1 MRGAECRI
9 SRKNIVLVCAVL
21 INLHLGLS
29 YAWSVFAG
37 ALVSQEGW
45 TNAQAALPSTI
56 MAVSYSLSMLLFGF
70 FQEKYGPRLT
80 LHIGALLMGGGLLVA
95 AQFMTAAG
103 VAFGYGVLHGCG
115 VGACFSTTSATVLKW
130 IPPEN
135 QGRVSGL
142 ISSVYGMSSVL
153 MAVVAEFFIERGG
166 IQQAFHVIGAA
177 IIVVVFLAGSFF
189 RLPEPGQGYAKAVKT
204 VGGAEEIPL
213 AEELDCQG
221 MVRTRTFWLLLGT
234 YIFGA
239 SAALVP
245 INHISMITNM
255 QGGLSSGYI
264 FVSILSVCNCV
275 GRFGGGFLADRFSA
289 RKVLMVIAALNL
301 VNLLL
306 FGTYTSAAAF
316 TAGCIIDGLHCGA
329 IMALTPVLVSKLFGA
344 KYCAQNYGLI
354 ACLGF
359 VNGFIGSQLAGMLA
373 DRFGS
378 FQYGYLICGVYLAM
392 AVFFTWRLPK
402 K

>member
-1 MRGAECRI
+1 MEHAVR
-9 SRKNIVLVCAVL
+9 RKRMVLICAVF

-37 ALVSQEGW
+37 ALVGQEGW

-56 MAVSYSLSMLLFGF
+56 MAVAYSLSMLLFGF

-80 LHIGALLMGGGLLVA
+80 LHLGALLMGGGLLIA
-95 AQFMTAAG
+95 ARFTTVAG
-103 VAFGYGVLHGCG
+103 VATGYGLLHGCG

-130 IPPEN
+130 IPPER

-142 ISSVYGMSSVL
+142 ISSVYGMSSVV
-153 MAVVAEFFIERGG
+153 MAMVAEFFIGRGG
-166 IQQAFHVIGAA
+166 IQQAFSVIGIS

-189 RLPEPGQGYAKAVKT
+189 RLPEPGQGYAKAVKADS
-204 VGGAEEIPL
+204 GEMPAENLNCREMI
-213 AEELDCQG
+213 
-221 MVRTRTFWLLLGT
+221 RTRTFWLLLGT

-245 INHISMITNM
+245 INHISMIATM
-255 QGGLSSGYI
+255 QGGLSSGYV

-275 GRFGGGFLADRFSA
+275 GRFGGGYFADKYSV
-289 RKVLMVIAALNL
+289 RKVLMVMGSANL
-301 VNLLL
+301 INLLL
-306 FGTYTSAAAF
+306 FGTYSSPAAF
-316 TAGCIIDGLHCGA
+316 AAGCIIDGLHTGA
-329 IMALTPVLVSKLFGA
+329 IMALTPILVSKLFGA
-344 KYCAQNYGLI
+344 EYCAQNYGLI

-359 VNGFIGSQLAGMLA
+359 VNGFIGSQLAGALA

-378 FQYGYLICGVYLAM
+378 FQYGYLVCAVYLLL
-392 AVFFTWRLPK
+392 AVLLTWRMPK

>member
-1 MRGAECRI
+1 MKN
-9 SRKNIVLVCAVL
+9 RKNIVLACAVL

-37 ALVSQEGW
+37 ALIEHEGW

-80 LHIGALLMGGGLLVA
+80 LHVGALLMGGGLLVA
-95 AQFMTAAG
+95 ARFMTVAG
-103 VAFGYGVLHGCG
+103 VAFGYGILHGCG
-115 VGACFSTTSATVLKW
+115 VGACFSTTQATVLKW
-130 IPPEN
+130 IPPER
-135 QGRVSGL
+135 QGRVSGV

-153 MAVVAEFFIERGG
+153 MAVVAEFFIGRGG
-166 IQQAFHVIGAA
+166 LQQAFTFIGIS
-177 IIVVVFLAGSFF
+177 IIAVVFLAGSFF
-189 RLPEPGQGYAKAVKT
+189 RLPEPGHGYAKAVKEA
-204 VGGAEEIPL
+204 VDGP
-213 AEELDCQG
+213 AEELDCRG
-221 MVRTRTFWLLLGT
+221 MIRTHAFWLLLGT

-239 SAALVP
+239 SAALMP
-245 INHISMITNM
+245 INHISMITSM
-255 QGGLSSGYI
+255 QGGLSNGYV

-275 GRFGGGFLADRFSA
+275 GRFGGGYFADKFSA
-289 RKVLMVIAALNL
+289 RKVLMVIGSANL
-301 VNLLL
+301 ANLLL
-306 FGTYTSAAAF
+306 FGTYTSSAAF
-316 TAGCIIDGLHCGA
+316 AAGCIINGLHCGA

-359 VNGFIGSQLAGMLA
+359 INGFIGSQLAGVLA
-373 DRFGS
+373 DRFGT
-378 FQYGYLICGVYLAM
+378 FQYGYLVCAVYLAL
-392 AVFFTWRLPK
+392 AVVLAWRLPK

>member
-1 MRGAECRI
+1 MTQGKSI
-9 SRKNIVLVCAVL
+9 NRKTVVLICAVF

-37 ALVSQEGW
+37 ALIGQEGW

-56 MAVSYSLSMLLFGF
+56 MAVAYSLSMLVFGF

-80 LHIGALLMGGGLLVA
+80 LYVGALLMGGGLLLA
-95 AQFMTAAG
+95 ANFMTVAG
-103 VAFGYGVLHGCG
+103 VALGYGVLHGCG

-130 IPPEN
+130 IPPER

-142 ISSVYGMSSVL
+142 ISSVYGMSSVV
-153 MAVVAEFFIERGG
+153 MAVVAEFFIGRGG
-166 IQQAFHVIGAA
+166 IQQAFNVIGTS

-189 RLPEPGQGYAKAVKT
+189 RLPEPGQGYAKAVKA
-204 VGGAEEIPL
+204 GGDDTPAVN
-213 AEELDCQG
+213 LDCRG
-221 MVRTRTFWLLLGT
+221 MIRTGTFWILLGT

-245 INHISMITNM
+245 INHISMITTM
-255 QGGLSSGYI
+255 QGGLASGYI

-275 GRFGGGFLADRFSA
+275 GRFGGGYFADKYSV
-289 RKVLMVIAALNL
+289 RKVLMVIGSANMI
-301 VNLLL
+301 NLLL
-306 FGTYTSAAAF
+306 FGTYTSPLAF
-316 TAGCIIDGLHCGA
+316 AAGCIIDGLHCGA

-359 VNGFIGSQLAGMLA
+359 VNGFIGSQLAGILA
-373 DRFGS
+373 DHFGS
-378 FQYGYLICGVYLAM
+378 FHYGYMVCAVYLAL
-392 AVFFTWRLPK
+392 AVVLTWKLPK

>member
-1 MRGAECRI
+1 MTQGKSI
-9 SRKNIVLVCAVL
+9 NRKTIVLICAVF

-37 ALVSQEGW
+37 ALIGQEGW

-56 MAVSYSLSMLLFGF
+56 MAVAYSLSMLVFGF

-80 LHIGALLMGGGLLVA
+80 LHVGALLMGGGLLVA
-95 AQFMTAAG
+95 ANFMTVAG

-130 IPPEN
+130 IPPER

-153 MAVVAEFFIERGG
+153 MAVVAEFFIGHGG
-166 IQQAFHVIGAA
+166 IQQAFSAIGMS

-189 RLPEPGQGYAKAVKT
+189 RLPEPGQGYAKAVKAAGHDAPA
-204 VGGAEEIPL
+204 VD
-213 AEELDCQG
+213 LDCRG
-221 MVRTRTFWLLLGT
+221 MIRTSTFWILLGT

-255 QGGLSSGYI
+255 QGGLSSGYV

-275 GRFGGGFLADRFSA
+275 GRFGGGYFADKYSV
-289 RKVLMVIAALNL
+289 RKVLMVMGSANL
-301 VNLLL
+301 INLLL
-306 FGTYTSAAAF
+306 FGTYTSPLAF
-316 TAGCIIDGLHCGA
+316 AAGCIIDGLHCGA
-329 IMALTPVLVSKLFGA
+329 IMALTPILVSKLFGA

-359 VNGFIGSQLAGMLA
+359 VNGFIGSQLAGVLA
-373 DRFGS
+373 DYFGS
-378 FQYGYLICGVYLAM
+378 FNYGYLVCAVYLAM
-392 AVFFTWRLPK
+392 AVVLTWKLPRK
-402 K
+402 

>member
-1 MRGAECRI
+1 MKNRS
-9 SRKNIVLVCAVL
+9 SRKKIVLICAVF

-37 ALVSQEGW
+37 ALIGQEGW

-56 MAVSYSLSMLLFGF
+56 MAVAYSLSMLLFGF
-70 FQEKYGPRLT
+70 FQEKYGPRMT
-80 LHIGALLMGGGLLVA
+80 LRVGALLMGGGLLVA
-95 AQFMTAAG
+95 ANFMTVGG

-130 IPPEN
+130 IPPER

-142 ISSVYGMSSVL
+142 ISSVYGMSSVV
-153 MAVVAEFFIERGG
+153 MAVVAEFFIGHGG
-166 IQQAFHVIGAA
+166 IQQAFNVIGTS

-189 RLPEPGQGYAKAVKT
+189 RLPEPGQGYAKAVKAA
-204 VGGAEEIPL
+204 GGDAP
-213 AEELDCQG
+213 AVDLDCRG
-221 MVRTRTFWLLLGT
+221 MIRTGTFWILLGT

-245 INHISMITNM
+245 INHISMITTM
-255 QGGLSSGYI
+255 QGGLSSGYV

-275 GRFGGGFLADRFSA
+275 GRFGGGYFADKYSA
-289 RKVLMVIAALNL
+289 RKVLMVMGAANL
-301 VNLLL
+301 INLLL
-306 FGTYTSAAAF
+306 FGMYTSPLTFA
-316 TAGCIIDGLHCGA
+316 AGCIIDGLHCGA

-359 VNGFIGSQLAGMLA
+359 VNGFIGSQLAGALA
-373 DRFGS
+373 DHFGS
-378 FQYGYLICGVYLAM
+378 FNCGYLVCAVYLAL
-392 AVFFTWRLPK
+392 AVVLTWKLPK

>member
-1 MRGAECRI
+1 MNSVHHRKFD
-9 SRKNIVLVCAVL
+9 RKNIVMACAVL

-37 ALVSQEGW
+37 ALIEQEGW
-45 TNAQAALPSTI
+45 TNAEAVLPSTI
-56 MAVSYSLSMLLFGF
+56 MAVSYSVSMLLFGF

-80 LHIGALLMGGGLLVA
+80 LYVGALLMGGGLLVA
-95 AQFMTAAG
+95 AQFMTVAG
-103 VAFGYGVLHGCG
+103 VAFGYGILHGCG
-115 VGACFSTTSATVLKW
+115 VGACFSTTQATTLKW
-130 IPPEN
+130 IPPER
-135 QGRVSGL
+135 QGRVTGV
-142 ISSVYGMSSVL
+142 ISSAYGMSSVL
-153 MAVVAEFFIERGG
+153 MAVVAEFFIDRGG
-166 IQQAFHVIGAA
+166 LQTAFYVIGTA
-177 IIVVVFLAGSFF
+177 IIAVVFLAGSFF
-189 RLPEPGQGYAKAVKT
+189 RLPEPGQGYAKAVK
-204 VGGAEEIPL
+204 VSADGP
-213 AEELDCQG
+213 AEELDCRG
-221 MVRTRTFWLLLGT
+221 MIRTRTFWMVLGV

-245 INHISMITNM
+245 INHISMITTI
-255 QGGLSSGYI
+255 QGGLTSGYI
-264 FVSILSVCNCV
+264 FVGVLSVCNCL

-289 RKVLMVIAALNL
+289 RNVLMVIAALNL

-329 IMALTPVLVSKLFGA
+329 IMALTPVLVSKHFGA

-359 VNGFIGSQLAGMLA
+359 INGFIGSQLAGVLA

-378 FQYGYLICGVYLAM
+378 FQYGYLVCAAYLAA
-392 AVFFTWRLPK
+392 AVVLAWKLPK

>member
-1 MRGAECRI
+1 MNSVHHRKFD
-9 SRKNIVLVCAVL
+9 RKNIVLACAVL

-37 ALVSQEGW
+37 ALIEQEGW
-45 TNAQAALPSTI
+45 TNAEAVLPSTI
-56 MAVSYSLSMLLFGF
+56 MAVSYSVSMLLFGF

-80 LHIGALLMGGGLLVA
+80 LYVGALLMGGGLLVA
-95 AQFMTAAG
+95 AQFMTVAG
-103 VAFGYGVLHGCG
+103 VAFGYGILHGCG
-115 VGACFSTTSATVLKW
+115 VGACFSTTQATTLKW
-130 IPPEN
+130 IPPER
-135 QGRVSGL
+135 QGRVTGV
-142 ISSVYGMSSVL
+142 ISSMYGMSSVL
-153 MAVVAEFFIERGG
+153 MAVVAEFFIDRGG
-166 IQQAFHVIGAA
+166 LQTAFYVIGTA

-189 RLPEPGQGYAKAVKT
+189 RLPEPGQGYAKAVK
-204 VGGAEEIPL
+204 VSADGP
-213 AEELDCQG
+213 AEELDCRG
-221 MVRTRTFWLLLGT
+221 MIRTRTFWMVLGV

-245 INHISMITNM
+245 INHISMITSM
-255 QGGLSSGYI
+255 QGGLTSGYI
-264 FVSILSVCNCV
+264 FVSILSVCNCL

-306 FGTYTSAAAF
+306 FGTYTSAAVF

-329 IMALTPVLVSKLFGA
+329 IMALTPVLVSKHFGA

-359 VNGFIGSQLAGMLA
+359 INGFIGSQLAGVLA

-378 FQYGYLICGVYLAM
+378 FQYGYLVCAAYLAA
-392 AVFFTWRLPK
+392 AVVLAWKLPK